1 MSNAWQTRAHGTLL
15 PLLYLTICPV
25 HSMNQQ
31 PLKAQLESRHSSEW
45 VVKLGLYFDIGAES
59 KQDPSLH
66 STRSTLI

>member
-1 MSNAWQTRAHGTLL
+1 
-15 PLLYLTICPV
+15 
-25 HSMNQQ
+25 MNQQ